1 MRTKATPLLAHYP
14 AKMLSLQ
21 RAGTNR
27 DKDTAGRP
35 EIQINRKSM
44 MRKGLTLFAALL
56 TLMGCNSQKKN
67 ETADEAKAPKCLV
80 VYYSQTGAT
89 QKVAQEFATQLN
101 ADLLRLEVEQPYDGT
116 YQQTIERC
124 QKEMAAHE
132 VPALKALNTDFAQYD
147 VIFLGYPIWF
157 GTYAQPIAS
166 LVKQIDFAGK
176 KLVPFCT
183 FGSGGLAA
191 SAGHLKEA
199 LPQADIQPGYGIRN
213 ARVDKAPAEVE
224 RFLKENGYLKG
235 KVEKLPDYSPQQ
247 AVTPEEAEIFNAAC
261 GDYQY
266 PLGTP
271 VTVGKRETARGTDYR
286 FGAQSQD
293 AQGHNIQSVIYVTVS
308 NEPGTKPEFTEVVR

>member
-1 MRTKATPLLAHYP
+1 MPLKDIAVLCTLFSQNTIFASHRAVILASGCP
-14 AKMLSLQ
+14 AIHKPIK
-21 RAGTNR
+21 RR
-27 DKDTAGRP
+27 V
-35 EIQINRKSM
+35 M
-44 MRKGLTLFAALL
+44 MKKGLTLFAALL
-56 TLMGCNSQKKN
+56 TLVGCNSQKKS
-67 ETADEAKAPKCLV
+67 ETVDEIQTPKCAV

-89 QKVAQEFATQLN
+89 QKVAQLFAQQLG
-101 ADLLRLEVEQPYDGT
+101 ADLISIEVEQPYDGT

-124 QKEMAAHE
+124 QKEMAAGE
-132 VPALKALNTDFAQYD
+132 VPALKPLKTDFAQYD

-166 LVKQIDFAGK
+166 LVKQVDFSGK
-176 KLVPFCT
+176 KIVPFCT

-191 SAGHLKEA
+191 SAEQLKKA
-199 LPQADIQPGYGIRN
+199 LPQADIQPGYGVRN
-213 ARVDKAPAEVE
+213 ARTDKAPAEVD
-224 RFLKENGYLKG
+224 RFLKENGYIKG

-271 VTVGKRETARGTDYR
+271 VTVGKRETVGGVDYR
-286 FGAQSQD
+286 FNAQSQD
-293 AQGHNIQSVIYVTVS
+293 AQGHNILSTIYVTVS